1 MRAFACAVMALAFG
15 CFAFEAAALDGCRP
29 IASRP
34 VTIMPAA
41 LASDEVSLTFIGHSS
56 FLIESPAGV
65 TVETDYNDYVRSG
78 RVPVIATMNRAH
90 STHYANAPDPGI
102 RHLLRGWDPSG
113 RGAAEHDVA
122 ERDVRVRN
130 VPTNIRSFYGGEGT
144 IPDGNSIFL
153 IEVAGLCIAHLGHL
167 HHTLVP
173 AHLRDIGRVDIAL
186 VPVDGTMTL
195 DLDGMMEVIAALDPA
210 IVVPMHVFG
219 PSTLRRFLER
229 AAQTRRVEWH
239 GGPELIVARSRLTRE
254 PRVVVM
260 PGSDPREAWI
270 MRR

>member
-1 MRAFACAVMALAFG
+1 MPRT
-15 CFAFEAAALDGCRP
+15 P
-29 IASRP
+29 ASG
-34 VTIMPAA
+34 TCC
-41 LASDEVSLTFIGHSS
+41 
-56 FLIESPAGV
+56 PAG
-65 TVETDYNDYVRSG
+65 TR
-78 RVPVIATMNRAH
+78 R
-90 STHYANAPDPGI
+90 
-102 RHLLRGWDPSG
+102 
-113 RGAAEHDVA
+113 RGAAEHDVT

-130 VPTNIRSFYGGEGT
+130 VPTNIRDFGSGGT

-153 IEVAGLCIAHLGHL
+153 FEVAGLCIVHLGHL

-195 DLDGMMEVIAALDPA
+195 DLDGMLEVIATLDPA

-219 PSTLRRFLER
+219 PSTLARFLAR
-229 AAQTRRVEWH
+229 AEQTRRVEWH

-254 PRVVVM
+254 PRIVVL
-260 PGSDPREAWI
+260 PGTDPREAWI

>member
-1 MRAFACAVMALAFG
+1 MRGLARAAMALAFG
-15 CFAFEAAALDGCRP
+15 CVAFEAAAVDGCRP
-29 IASRP
+29 IASRAVP
-34 VTIMPAA
+34 IERVA
-41 LASDEVSLTFIGHSS
+41 LAADEVSFTFIGHSS
-56 FLIESPAGV
+56 FLIESPSGV

-78 RVPVIATMNRAH
+78 RVPTIATMNRAH
-90 STHYANAPDPGI
+90 STHYSNAPDPGI
-102 RHLLRGWDPSG
+102 RHLLRGWDPTG
-113 RGAAEHDVA
+113 QGAAEHDVT

-130 VPTNIRSFYGGEGT
+130 VPTNIRSFYGGTGT
-144 IPDGNSIFL
+144 IPDGNSMFL
-153 IEVAGLCIAHLGHL
+153 IEVAGLCIIHLGHL

-219 PSTLRRFLER
+219 PSTLRRFLDR
-229 AAQTRRVEWH
+229 AAQTRRIEWH
-239 GGPELIVARSRLTRE
+239 GGTELIVARSRLTRE

-260 PGSDPREAWI
+260 PGTHPRESWI
-270 MRR
+270 MRP